1 MKKPYMKPTM
11 VVHKLCTETYILTL
25 SGNLKEGET
34 GHIGV
39 SNEELEGDA
48 LVKGDSWGDIWE

>member
-1 MKKPYMKPTM
+1 MKPTM
-11 VVHKLCTETYILTL
+11 VVHKVCTATHLLTL

-39 SNEELEGDA
+39 SNEELEGEA

>member
-1 MKKPYMKPTM
+1 MKPT
-11 VVHKLCTETYILTL
+11 VEVHKLCTETYILTL
-25 SGNLKEGET
+25 SGKLKEGET

>member
-11 VVHKLCTETYILTL
+11 VVHKVCTATHLL
-25 SGNLKEGET
+25 AFSGNFKEGET

-39 SNEELEGDA
+39 SDEELEGDA
-48 LVKGDSWGDIWE
+48 LVKGDNWENMWE